1 MQQLDTQ
8 LWVSGSCGCCKR
20 CYKRPGTWNAAGIL
34 QAPVWLYFSIKH
46 QSVNM
51 QELESVHNLCSGAL
65 PLVVEGQ
72 EVFAQQMEVR
82 LQLTLQCEKENHA
95 DCDGHRN
102 ASHSRQEPLG
112 VLLDH
117 GL

>member
-51 QELESVHNLCSGAL
+51 QELESIHNLCSGAL

-72 EVFAQQMEVR
+72 EVFAQQMELR
-82 LQLTLQCEKENHA
+82 LQLTLQLVRRRIMRTVTATAMHLIPGKNRLEC
-95 DCDGHRN
+95 C
-102 ASHSRQEPLG
+102 
-112 VLLDH
+112 
-117 GL
+117 